1 MKRRPNI
8 ILCMSDQLRAFE
20 VGCYGNSVI
29 RTPNMDR
36 LAAEGVRFEHAITNF
51 PVCMAARS
59 VVLSGQYNRAC
70 TGGIGNVAFPSR
82 PGRRT
87 MPEYPD
93 HGRPHLQERTLPE
106 CLREMGY
113 DTAAIGKWHIHSWP
127 QDVGFDHFIIPRVH
141 HCHTGQCF
149 TEDGGPEFVPEG
161 YSVDFESARVADYL
175 RGQAG
180 RDRPFFLYY
189 NISPPHCPVAD
200 APEKY
205 LKMYRPEDI
214 PIRPNVDLTKP
225 LKNQDHWFRVY
236 RYDFRYYEFHLPYT
250 EHLPENYDL
259 RALIAEYYGLTTWA
273 DDALG
278 TVLRALDDTGLAEDT
293 IVVLASD
300 HGDNLGSL
308 GLVQKGGPNE
318 ESIRIPMLFRWPS
331 GAKHGLVAA
340 DQVASLVD
348 LMPTLLDLAGGSQ
361 QAHTHGVSMAS
372 IIRGESDGAARSHAV
387 IETGNGA
394 AVRSADHMYF
404 VRFEEKSRVLSGSPT
419 QFYDLESDPYEMQ
432 NLAEEQGDSEIG
444 RALDEIL
451 RAKPSSSKGRYLRK
465 ITVSTTTG
473 PGIPVDPAVTRNFT
487 EDQV

>member
-161 YSVDFESARVADYL
+161 YSVDFESARVADYV
-175 RGQAG
+175 RDQAKG
-180 RDRPFFLYY
+180 DRPFFLYY
-189 NISPPHCPVAD
+189 NISPPHCPLAD
-200 APEKY
+200 APERY

-236 RYDFRYYEFHLPYT
+236 RYDFRYYEFRLPYT

-293 IVVLASD
+293 IVVLTAD

-318 ESIRIPMLFRWPS
+318 ESIRIPMLVRWPALATA
-331 GAKHGLVAA
+331 GQVVRE
-340 DQVASLVD
+340 QVASLVD
-348 LMPTLLDLAGGSQ
+348 LMPTLLDLVGGPSQ
-361 QAHTHGVSMAS
+361 PHVHGCNLAPIV
-372 IIRGESDGAARSHAV
+372 RNESETTARPHAFV
-387 IETGNGA
+387 ETGNGVGIRA
-394 AVRSADHMYF
+394 PNHLYFLPFAGDDHALAQ
-404 VRFEEKSRVLSGSPT
+404 RPT
-419 QFYDLESDPYEMQ
+419 QFYCLDSDPYQ
-432 NLAEEQGDSEIG
+432 LDNRAEQEGDSDVAKTLDSTLREWD
-444 RALDEIL
+444 RAT
-451 RAKPSSSKGRYLRK
+451 PWM
-465 ITVSTTTG
+465 
-473 PGIPVDPAVTRNFT
+473 PA
-487 EDQV
+487 E